1 MAAPRKTEVEPES
14 FLKVGSLVNIDRGGR
29 CLQNLEVLGFDDKFI
44 KVKWDQHVSPLAEVV
59 LIPIGECVIGLVG
72 ER

>member
-1 MAAPRKTEVEPES
+1 MAVAPKKTDEG
-14 FLKVGSLVNIDRGGR
+14 FLKVGAYVNIDRGGR
-29 CLQNLEVLGFDDKFI
+29 TLQNLEVLGVDDKFI
-44 KVKWDQHVSPLAEVV
+44 KVRWDQQISPMTEVA